1 MPAKTVGFLRLTRS
15 MAVAVRTCVGK
26 ALRPPPSVRP
36 FTAPFSRAFVAAW
49 VLVNAGCTAEVDGVK
64 LPGKASAG
72 ASGNAGAPGSG
83 ASGASGGASTGS
95 GGASAGA
102 STTGGS
108 AGKSSSGGSAGSG
121 GDTPEAGPAQPG
133 FARLTRAEY
142 AATVRDA
149 LGVEPDL
156 SLIPVDGRV
165 GVYTSNAEV
174 SPDPVHPYLL
184 AAEDLALATIPA
196 ELPSCSGAGAAEC
209 LDENFRGPIERLYR
223 RTLSDSELDAAV
235 AMHAELEAAG
245 VSADD
250 ATRAVL
256 TRALLDPEFLFR
268 AAPLGA
274 SDDAQG
280 RRVAQHLSYLLLD
293 APPDAEL
300 DAAAAGPAAE
310 LGARL
315 REQAARFTS
324 DPRAVPVVARF
335 LAQWLRVDTD
345 LKLENPNFEAS
356 GVFRELLAFAEDAL
370 AEDVAVQALVFGTRG
385 FVARDNLEAYDL
397 DELPGDAEVE
407 AVTWDAGSPRRG
419 LLGEELF
426 LDATRHPDPSRRAIF
441 RGRLIRTSFL
451 CDEIPAP
458 DADLLA
464 LNEEVS
470 DRTVDSRCA
479 GCHLLMDPVGRAFA
493 ALDLDHEGEVPPAA
507 LLEHAEL
514 EGTYDDLPALLEAV
528 GRSEAFARC
537 FSRHFLSFFME
548 QPLAAADP
556 AWVAELASAIQD
568 GAGLRAV
575 IELSV
580 EALAARTLEATPWCE
595 GP

>member
-1 MPAKTVGFLRLTRS
+1 M
-15 MAVAVRTCVGK
+15 
-26 ALRPPPSVRP
+26 ALRPRVPPSARA
-36 FTAPFSRAFVAAW
+36 FTAPFSCAFVAAW
-49 VLVNAGCTAEVDGVK
+49 VFVNAGCTAEVDGVK
-64 LPGKASAG
+64 LPGKASGGAAGSTGAATGAG
-72 ASGNAGAPGSG
+72 ASGAT
-83 ASGASGGASTGS
+83 GGASAGA

-108 AGKSSSGGSAGSG
+108 AGKSSSGGSAGTG
-121 GDTPEAGPAQPG
+121 GDAPAAGPAQPG

-142 AATVRDA
+142 AATVREA

-165 GVYTSNAEV
+165 GAYTSNAET

-184 AAEDLALATIPA
+184 AAEDLALAAIPA
-196 ELPSCSGAGAAEC
+196 ELPSCSGSEAADC
-209 LDENFRGPIERLYR
+209 LETNYRAPIERLYR
-223 RTLSDSELDAAV
+223 RTLSDAELAAAV

-245 VSADD
+245 LSADD

-274 SDDAQG
+274 SEDEQG
-280 RRVAQHLSYLLLD
+280 RRVAQHLSYLLWD

-300 DAAAAGPAAE
+300 DAAATGPAAE

-315 REQAARFTS
+315 RDQTARFTS
-324 DPRAVPVVARF
+324 DARAVPIVARF
-335 LAQWLRVDTD
+335 LAQWLRVNTD
-345 LKLENPNFEAS
+345 LKLEDPEFEDS
-356 GVFRELLAFAEDAL
+356 SVYRELLAFAEDAL
-370 AEDVAVQALVFGTRG
+370 AQDLSVQSLVLGTRG
-385 FVARDNLEAYDL
+385 FVARDNFEAYGL

-407 AVTWDAGSPRRG
+407 AVTWDADSPRRG

-451 CDEIPAP
+451 CDDIPAP
-458 DADLLA
+458 DAALLA
-464 LNEEVS
+464 LNEEVT
-470 DRTVDSRCA
+470 DRTVDTRCA
-479 GCHLLMDPVGRAFA
+479 GCHLLMDPVGHAFA
-493 ALDLDHEGEVPPAA
+493 GLDLDHEGDVPPAE
-507 LLEHAEL
+507 LLEHPEVA
-514 EGTYDDLPALLEAV
+514 GTYEDLPALLEAV
-528 GRSEAFARC
+528 GQSQAFASC
-537 FSRHFLSFFME
+537 FSRHFLSFFLE
-548 QPLAAADP
+548 QPLAASDP
-556 AWVAELASAIQD
+556 AWVAELASAIED

-580 EALAARTLEATPWCE
+580 EALATRTIEATPWCE